1 MVGMEVELA
10 AAAAHA
16 VCGDG
21 GTFAVGSGGSGGGGL
36 HEQGC
41 AELSHHSPH
50 ALPLQLI
57 KGLIKGGTAW
67 QSNQGLI
74 RK

>member
-41 AELSHHSPH
+41 AELSHHAPL
-50 ALPLQLI
+50 ALPLQL
-57 KGLIKGGTAW
+57 
-67 QSNQGLI
+67 Q
-74 RK
+74 